1 MLVALRLLGRA
12 VPAERAQLPGY
23 NGHHQS
29 EHVWSRMDNCKRQ
42 AWKQHPDYT
51 RESNAKRDE
60 VVKHCLEAN
69 NAPPLS
75 PFDPGRPARTLGLLA
90 LAAAPGLR
98 PSRSWPPLA
107 VTDFVHLSRSQPLS
121 SEQRRHLRRR
131 APALQGSAGAA

>member
-1 MLVALRLLGRA
+1 VEGGETMGLDRSARRKAYRMLVALALLGGA
-12 VPAERAQLPGY
+12 VPAARAQLPGY
-23 NGHHQS
+23 NGHNQS

-75 PFDPGRPARTLGLLA
+75 PLTPGTPQERSGS
-90 LAAAPGLR
+90 
-98 PSRSWPPLA
+98 SR
-107 VTDFVHLSRSQPLS
+107 
-121 SEQRRHLRRR
+121 
-131 APALQGSAGAA
+131 